1 MKTLFGTDGIRAVA
15 GEYPL
20 DAACVA
26 ELGRSLVGLLKREGL
41 PPEILVGRDTR
52 ESGEWIE
59 AAFLRGIADGGGA
72 GHSAGVI
79 PTSGVAYLTMSND
92 FSAGAV
98 ISASHNPYRDNGIK
112 IFSHRGFKI
121 PDAWEEALEAPL
133 LGRGTAGTEDGAGH
147 GTEPRADGEAGERV
161 ERRLIDQYERFL
173 AGRPAARRRSEP
185 YKIVLDCAN
194 GAASRIAPEVFRA
207 AGCRVIA
214 IHAGPDGR
222 NINAGCGA
230 LHPRSLAEAVVRE
243 RADLGVAY
251 DGDADRAL
259 WSDAAGRLLNG
270 DHTLFGLARFMAGR
284 GTLKAG
290 AVVATSMSNLGL
302 EKALAKLGL
311 NLVRTRVGDKYVLE
325 KMLELGANLGGE
337 RSGHTILLDDCPTG
351 DGILTSLRVLEAM
364 DAAGVGLDGLT
375 AGLVEFPQVL
385 LNVRVKAK
393 PELAGLPEVAAAVA
407 EVERAVAGR
416 GRLDVRYSG
425 TEPLARVMLEGE
437 DQAEVEALAA
447 RIADAIRRAIGAPDQ
462 K

>member
-1 MKTLFGTDGIRAVA
+1 MKMLFGTDGVRAVA

-20 DAACVA
+20 DAVSVA
-26 ELGRSLVGLLKREGL
+26 ELGRSLVRLLRREGL
-41 PPEILVGRDTR
+41 PAEILVGRDTR

-133 LGRGTAGTEDGAGH
+133 LRRREPGAV
-147 GTEPRADGEAGERV
+147 EAGSGD
-161 ERRLIDQYERFL
+161 ERRGEGGAEGRIEQRLIELYERFL
-173 AGRPAARRRSEP
+173 AGRPARRRRSEP
-185 YKIVLDCAN
+185 YRIVLDCAN

-207 AGCRVIA
+207 AGCQVTA
-214 IHAGPDGR
+214 IHAEPDGR

-230 LHPRSLAEAVVRE
+230 LHPQSLAQAVVRE
-243 RADLGVAY
+243 KADLGVAY
-251 DGDADRAL
+251 DGDADRAM
-259 WSDAAGRLLNG
+259 WSDASGRLLNG

-284 GTLKAG
+284 GALRAG

-311 NLVRTRVGDKYVLE
+311 GLVRTRVGDKYVLE

-364 DAAGVGLDGLT
+364 DAAGVGLEGLVE
-375 AGLVEFPQVL
+375 GLVEFPQVL
-385 LNVRVKAK
+385 LNVRVSAK
-393 PELAGLPEVAAAVA
+393 PDLAGIPEVAAAVA

-437 DQAEVEALAA
+437 EQAEVEALAG
-447 RIADAIRRAIGAPDQ
+447 RIAEAIRRAIGAPDQ

>member
-20 DAACVA
+20 DRASITK
-26 ELGRSLVGLLKREGL
+26 LGRSLVGLLRREGL
-41 PPEILVGRDTR
+41 PAEILVGRDTR

-59 AAFLRGIADGGGA
+59 AAFLRGIADEGGT

-79 PTSGVAYLTMSND
+79 PTSGVAYLTMSNA

-121 PDAWEEALEAPL
+121 PDEWEEELEAPL
-133 LGRGTAGTEDGAGH
+133 LRRGEAEAAREEGGAG
-147 GTEPRADGEAGERV
+147 RKA
-161 ERRLIDQYERFL
+161 ERRLVEQYERFL
-173 AGRPAARRRSEP
+173 AGRPAGLRRLEP
-185 YKIVLDCAN
+185 YKVVLDCAN

-207 AGCRVIA
+207 AGCRVEA
-214 IHAGPDGR
+214 IHAEPDGR

-230 LHPRSLAEAVVRE
+230 LHPQSLAQAVVRE
-243 RADLGVAY
+243 KADLGIAY
-251 DGDADRAL
+251 DGDADRAM

-284 GTLKAG
+284 GTLKAA
-290 AVVATSMSNLGL
+290 AVVTTSMSNLGL
-302 EKALAKLGL
+302 EKALERLGL
-311 NLVRTRVGDKYVLE
+311 RLVRTRVGDKYVLE

-364 DAAGVGLDGLT
+364 AVAGVGLDGLV

-385 LNVRVKAK
+385 LNVRVSSK
-393 PELAGLPEVAAAVA
+393 PDLTGLPDVAAAVA
-407 EVERAVAGR
+407 EVEKAVAGR

-437 DQAEVEALAA
+437 DQAEVEILAG
-447 RIADAIRRAIGAPDQ
+447 RIAAAIQRAIGA
-462 K
+462 KK

>member
-1 MKTLFGTDGIRAVA
+1 MKKLFGTDGIRAVA

-26 ELGRSLVGLLKREGL
+26 ELGRSLVRLLKREGL
-41 PPEILVGRDTR
+41 PAEILVGRDTR

-59 AAFLRGIADGGGA
+59 AAFLRGIADEGGA
-72 GHSAGVI
+72 GHSAGII
-79 PTSGVAYLTMSND
+79 PTSGVAYLTMSGD

-121 PDAWEEALEAPL
+121 PDVWEEALEAPL
-133 LGRGTAGTEDGAGH
+133 LRRGEI
-147 GTEPRADGEAGERV
+147 EPIRVEGEAGSQA
-161 ERRLIDQYERFL
+161 ERRLVDQYERFL
-173 AGRPAARRRSEP
+173 VGRPAGWRRSEP
-185 YKIVLDCAN
+185 YRIVLDCAN

-207 AGCRVIA
+207 AGCRVTA
-214 IHAGPDGR
+214 IHAEPDGR

-230 LHPRSLAEAVVRE
+230 LHPQSLAQAVVRE
-243 RADLGVAY
+243 KADLGVAY
-251 DGDADRAL
+251 DGDADRAM
-259 WSDAAGRLLNG
+259 WSDASGRLLNG

-284 GTLKAG
+284 GTLRAG

-311 NLVRTRVGDKYVLE
+311 GLVRTRVGDKYVLE

-337 RSGHTILLDDCPTG
+337 RSGHTILLDDGPTG

-364 DAAGVGLDGLT
+364 DAAGVGLEGLVE
-375 AGLVEFPQVL
+375 GLVEFPQVL

-393 PELAGLPEVAAAVA
+393 PDLGGIPEVAAAVA
-407 EVERAVAGR
+407 EVERSVAGR

-447 RIADAIRRAIGAPDQ
+447 RIADAIRRAVGAPDQ

>member
-1 MKTLFGTDGIRAVA
+1 MKTLFGTDGIRGQA

-20 DAACVA
+20 DPDSIA
-26 ELGRSLVGLLKREGL
+26 ELGRALVGLLRREGL
-41 PPEILVGRDTR
+41 RPEILVGRDTR

-59 AAFLRGIADGGGA
+59 AAFRRGVAEAGGA

-79 PTSGVAYLTMSND
+79 PTSGVAWLTRSNG
-92 FSAGAV
+92 FAAGAV
-98 ISASHNPYRDNGIK
+98 VSASHNPYRDNGIK
-112 IFSHRGFKI
+112 IFSSRGFKI
-121 PDAWEEALEAPL
+121 PDAWEEELEAPL
-133 LGRGTAGTEDGAGH
+133 LARKGAPAAQGSD
-147 GTEPRADGEAGERV
+147 REAASGGA
-161 ERRLIDQYERFL
+161 ERRLVEQYERFL
-173 AGRPAARRRSEP
+173 AGRPAGLRRGRP
-185 YKIVLDCAN
+185 FKIVLDCAN

-207 AGCRVIA
+207 AGCDVAA
-214 IHAGPDGR
+214 IHAEPDGR
-222 NINAGCGA
+222 NINAGCGS
-230 LHPRSLAEAVVRE
+230 LHPQSLAEAVVRE

-259 WSDAAGRLLNG
+259 WADAGGRLLNG
-270 DHTLFGLARFMAGR
+270 DHTLFGLARFMSGR

-302 EKALAKLGL
+302 EKALTGIGL
-311 NLVRTRVGDKYVLE
+311 RLARTRVGDKYVLE
-325 KMLELGANLGGE
+325 KMIEMGANLGGE

-364 DAAGVGLDGLT
+364 AAGGVGLAGLVD
-375 AGLVEFPQVL
+375 GLVEFPQVL

-393 PELAGLPEVAAAVA
+393 PDLAGIPEVAAAVA

-437 DQAEVEALAA
+437 DQAEVEVLAGRVA
-447 RIADAIRRAIGAPDQ
+447 AAIRSALGSDQ
-462 K
+462 

>member
-1 MKTLFGTDGIRAVA
+1 MKKLFGTDGIRAVA

-20 DAACVA
+20 DPASVA
-26 ELGRSLVGLLKREGL
+26 KLGRSLVRLLRREGL
-41 PPEILVGRDTR
+41 PAEILVGRDTR

-59 AAFLRGIADGGGA
+59 AAFLRGIADEGGT
-72 GHSAGVI
+72 GHSAGII
-79 PTSGVAYLTMSND
+79 PTSGVAFLTMSND

-133 LGRGTAGTEDGAGH
+133 LRRGEEEAARAEGGA
-147 GTEPRADGEAGERV
+147 ELQA
-161 ERRLIDQYERFL
+161 ERRLVEQYEQFL
-173 AGRPAARRRSEP
+173 AGRPAGRRRPEP
-185 YKIVLDCAN
+185 YKVVLDCAN
-194 GAASRIAPEVFRA
+194 GAAFRIAPEVFRA
-207 AGCRVIA
+207 AGCRVVA
-214 IHAGPDGR
+214 IHAEPDGR
-222 NINAGCGA
+222 NINARCGA
-230 LHPRSLAEAVVRE
+230 LHPESLAQAVVRE
-243 RADLGVAY
+243 KADLGVAY
-251 DGDADRAL
+251 DGDADRAM

-284 GTLKAG
+284 GTLKAA

-302 EKALAKLGL
+302 EKALAGLGL
-311 NLVRTRVGDKYVLE
+311 RLVRTRVGDKYVLE

-364 DAAGVGLDGLT
+364 AAAGVGLDGLV
-375 AGLVEFPQVL
+375 AGLIEFPQVL
-385 LNVRVKAK
+385 LNVRVSSK
-393 PELAGLPEVAAAVA
+393 PDLAGIPEVAAAVA

-437 DQAEVEALAA
+437 DQAEVEALAG
-447 RIADAIRRAIGAPDQ
+447 RIAAAIRSVIGADLVS
-462 K
+462 